1 MSENNRKMDINI
13 EDFNNYN
20 WDRCVVINSHNE
32 KYIPIWSTNWDVY
45 NTNQEYN
52 DKNDQPDII
61 ILLPCGLTLELI
73 YPYYI
78 SINYYYIKFQ
88 EFDQIF
94 YGWIHKDNCK
104 KKN

>member
-1 MSENNRKMDINI
+1 MDINI
-13 EDFNNYN
+13 DDFNNYN

-52 DKNDQPDII
+52 DKNDQPGII
-61 ILLPCGLTLELI
+61 ILLTCGLTLELI

-88 EFDQIF
+88 EFYHIF
-94 YGWIHKDNCK
+94 Y
-104 KKN
+104 